1 MRLKN
6 IKGASEKILLG
17 KYFINNPNEYKG
29 KWNKL
34 FKNNNPIYIE
44 IGMGKGNFIIKNAL
58 DNPNINY
65 IGIEMYDSVILRAV
79 EKTNELELNNLY
91 LIRMDARLIEEVFDK
106 EIDLIYLS
114 FSDPWP
120 KDRHAKR
127 RLTSPRFLER
137 YSKIFRGNNK
147 IIMKTDNIDLFN
159 YSVESL
165 KEYGYNI
172 DYLTNDLHSLYQGE
186 VYYFTV
192 IGSYQELNSV
202 YDMLKDN
209 VNYNV
214 TFQQEIYRDEYW
226 LEIMPKTASKA
237 NAILKLKE
245 ILKCDEIVCFGDAIN
260 DLEMFKVSNQS
271 YAMENAV
278 DQLKKHATAIID
290 SNENDGVAN
299 WLIKNFK

>member
-17 KYFINNPNEYKG
+17 KYFINNPSDYKG
-29 KWNKL
+29 RWNEL

-58 DNPNINY
+58 NNPNINY

-91 LIRMDARLIEEVFDK
+91 LIRMDARLIEDIFDK
-106 EIDLIYLS
+106 EVDLIYLN

-127 RLTSPRFLER
+127 RLTSPRFLEK
-137 YSKIFRGNNK
+137 YSNIFKSKNK

-165 KEYGYNI
+165 KDYGYTI
-172 DYLTNDLHSLYQGE
+172 DYLTNDLHK
-186 VYYFTV
+186 
-192 IGSYQELNSV
+192 
-202 YDMLKDN
+202 DKDN
-209 VNYNV
+209 II
-214 TFQQEIYRDEYW
+214 TTEYEDKFINKGVKINF
-226 LEIMPKTASKA
+226 LEAT
-237 NAILKLKE
+237 KE
-245 ILKCDEIVCFGDAIN
+245 VK
-260 DLEMFKVSNQS
+260 
-271 YAMENAV
+271 
-278 DQLKKHATAIID
+278 
-290 SNENDGVAN
+290 
-299 WLIKNFK
+299 

>member
-17 KYFINNPNEYKG
+17 KYFINNSNEYKA
-29 KWNKL
+29 KWHEL

-106 EIDLIYLS
+106 EIDLIYLN

-137 YSKIFRGNNK
+137 YSEIFRGNNK

-159 YSVESL
+159 YSVE
-165 KEYGYNI
+165 
-172 DYLTNDLHSLYQGE
+172 
-186 VYYFTV
+186 
-192 IGSYQELNSV
+192 
-202 YDMLKDN
+202 
-209 VNYNV
+209 
-214 TFQQEIYRDEYW
+214 
-226 LEIMPKTASKA
+226 
-237 NAILKLKE
+237 
-245 ILKCDEIVCFGDAIN
+245 
-260 DLEMFKVSNQS
+260 
-271 YAMENAV
+271 
-278 DQLKKHATAIID
+278 
-290 SNENDGVAN
+290 
-299 WLIKNFK
+299 

>member
-29 KWNKL
+29 KWHEL

-106 EIDLIYLS
+106 EIDLIYLN

-127 RLTSPRFLER
+127 RLTSINYLQIYDQLFKDKPH
-137 YSKIFRGNNK
+137 
-147 IIMKTDNIDLFN
+147 IIQKTDNDLLFQF
-159 YSVESL
+159 SL
-165 KEYGYNI
+165 EEYKKYGYHINNI
-172 DYLTNDLHSLYQGE
+172 SYDLHSE
-186 VYYFTV
+186 NIPNIMT
-192 IGSYQELNSV
+192 
-202 YDMLKDN
+202 
-209 VNYNV
+209 
-214 TFQQEIYRDEYW
+214 EY
-226 LEIMPKTASKA
+226 EEKFSNMGIKIKYVDVSK
-237 NAILKLKE
+237 
-245 ILKCDEIVCFGDAIN
+245 
-260 DLEMFKVSNQS
+260 
-271 YAMENAV
+271 
-278 DQLKKHATAIID
+278 
-290 SNENDGVAN
+290 
-299 WLIKNFK
+299 